1 MISDTSFPNAFTQT
15 VIIPANS
22 SVNINVKGSTLA
34 VLSSTGSFKAS
45 PNDGTSSFV
54 MSQGLSYK
62 CPAGVEFDMIT
73 LRNDSGVSITTEIF
87 AGSGEIVDARLV
99 LTSGTNIEVDNVA
112 GDTLDV
118 VPLGGKNATYG
129 TVSVADTATLI
140 FAADNTG
147 TGWLLHNKGTDV
159 ICLGTTSGVTLSNG
173 LPLYAGEKLSWDS
186 RTALYGISPV
196 AGQDLRYFKGAQ

>member
-15 VIIPANS
+15 VIIPANR

-45 PNDGTSSFV
+45 PNDGTSTFV

-62 CPAGVEFDMIT
+62 CALGVEFDMVA
-73 LRNDSGVSITTEIF
+73 LRNDSGVSITAEIF
-87 AGSGEIVDARLV
+87 AGSGEIVDSRLV

-118 VPLGGKNATYG
+118 VPLGGTISAYGATSIG
-129 TVSVADTATLI
+129 ATATLI
-140 FAADNTG
+140 FSASVAT
-147 TGWLLHNKGTDV
+147 TGWLLHNNGTDV
-159 ICLGTTSGVTLSNG
+159 IYLGANASVSTSNG
-173 LPLYAGEKLSWDS
+173 FPLFPGEKLSWDIRS
-186 RTALYGISPV
+186 TLYGISPV
-196 AGQDLRYFKGAQ
+196 AGQDLRHMRGAQ